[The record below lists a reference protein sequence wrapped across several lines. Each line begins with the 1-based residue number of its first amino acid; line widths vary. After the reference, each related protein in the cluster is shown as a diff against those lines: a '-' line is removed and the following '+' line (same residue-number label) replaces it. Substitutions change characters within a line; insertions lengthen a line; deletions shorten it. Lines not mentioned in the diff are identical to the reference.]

1 MKTLL
6 IFALSLATVIA
17 AAESESKSSA
27 EPTTWQVAE
36 EFCMNRDSTL
46 KGELLKKCIKDQ
58 MKSKQS
64 TERKTESETE
74 EMTEK
79 VEKDKV
85 Y

>member
-17 AAESESKSSA
+17 TAESESKSTSSA
-27 EPTTWQVAE
+27 EPTSWQVAE

-46 KGELLKKCIKDQ
+46 KGELLKKCIKEQ
-58 MKSKQS
+58 MKAKQS
-64 TERKTESETE
+64 TESKTE